1 MEKKATR
8 GMAERIASIISEN
21 SKEILTPNEAGV
33 LYGISGWA
41 MYKRAKKGTAPAHYI
56 GRKLYFLR
64 SELIDAV
71 QQR

>member
-1 MEKKATR
+1 MEKKVTR

>member
-1 MEKKATR
+1 MEKKVTR

-33 LYGISGWA
+33 LYGISGWT
-41 MYKRAKKGTAPAHYI
+41 MYKRAKKGTAPTHYI

>member
-1 MEKKATR
+1 MEKKVTR

-21 SKEILTPNEAGV
+21 SKEILTPNEAGG

>member
-1 MEKKATR
+1 MEKKVTR

-64 SELIDAV
+64 SELIDTV

>member
-1 MEKKATR
+1 MEKKVTR

-64 SELIDAV
+64 NELIDAV

>member
-1 MEKKATR
+1 MEKKVTR

-56 GRKLYFLR
+56 GKKLYFLR

>member
-1 MEKKATR
+1 
-8 GMAERIASIISEN
+8 MAERIASIISEN